1 MCLNGDVAC
10 GGPTPALACL
20 RVPSRRTLAV
30 LLGGSTLLAS
40 YPFLPRAGQVAV
52 FTLIVAATPVA
63 MVAGSWRAGSTQ
75 RRPWQLI
82 AAGLAVFGAVDLAF
96 DLQHAS
102 AVGQGSV
109 ARLTYAIGY
118 PLLVAGLLLLVVSI
132 HGGWEWFA
140 LIEVGIL
147 AVALMLVQLATAVA
161 FTDASA
167 VRPTVGFATTL
178 TYTLAGGV
186 LLACAEHAVVAAAR
200 RAPACLA
207 LLFAVVALVVADDV
221 YAATPHAYALGS
233 WPNVVW
239 LLAYVCFAAAAV
251 GAPARAASV
260 RSAPAPGMPVAR
272 LSSLG
277 AALLALPGLIVFS
290 AVDALG
296 GPMDI
301 VLAAGALVLVVLV
314 LVRIS
319 GLVGSAVR
327 SQSDELAARRRA
339 EGTQRQLV
347 ALVGSLQGGVLL
359 LDAQR
364 RIVLANDAFCR
375 IFGLAR
381 TPAELTGTPT
391 PHADETVAGLVADP
405 ERFAETTELLISSRR
420 LTSGEEIDFRD
431 GRSFLRDHIPVF
443 RDGVYE
449 GSLWHYLDISDLK
462 ATEVELAKARDKAL
476 EATRL
481 KSEFLATMSHEIRT
495 PMYGVIGAID
505 LLGTTSLDEEQREL
519 TTVLH
524 NSAEA
529 LLSLLNDI
537 LDFSKI
543 EAHKLTLADDEI
555 DVRAVVEG
563 VLDVVAV
570 DARRNELW
578 LSSYVSPAIPG
589 RVRGDAS
596 RLRQVLLNLVGNA
609 VKFTPAGEVAV
620 RAELQSSDERHVEL
634 RFTVRDT
641 GIGIADDAQA
651 GLFEPFTQIDASTS
665 RLHAGTGLGLAI
677 CARLTELMGG
687 SISCESALG
696 SGTVMTAVVSLERVE
711 SRDENPAALPAEG
724 RRIVLVGEH
733 PHTLAA
739 LAATLEG
746 AGAATRCFASVA
758 EAEAAFDSTDLV
770 LCDDEQAHLLP
781 ARPPAIVLAGGNVPT
796 GDGDVAAVLPV
807 SRARLL
813 ELVDTAT
820 STEPADTYRRNGD
833 EPGSGSHDLEP
844 DATDSTILVVEDDE
858 LNRQLVVRQ
867 LARLGYAAQAVG
879 SGLDAIDALEHRSY
893 AAVLMDCRMPGMD
906 GIAATKLIRDRETS
920 RDRHVI
926 IAITADAQP
935 QDRIRCLTAG
945 MDDYLVKPLTIDR
958 LGTCLARWLTPA
970 QTADEAV
977 SPETLARLTDEVGD
991 DTVTELIRL
1000 WADALPARIDSLH
1013 RAVADDDPEL
1023 AFATAHV
1030 LKSTTAGLGG
1040 ANAAQLAAELE
1051 DVART
1056 GKMTASGSLVSDL
1069 TTELRRVSRELR
1081 AAARSRVRATRP

>member
-1 MCLNGDVAC
+1 M
-10 GGPTPALACL
+10 
-20 RVPSRRTLAV
+20 
-30 LLGGSTLLAS
+30 LGGSLLLVS
-40 YPFLPRAGQVAV
+40 YLFLPRAGQVAV
-52 FTLIVAATPVA
+52 FALIVAATPAA
-63 MVAGSWRAGSTQ
+63 MVSGSWRAGRRE

-96 DLQHAS
+96 AVQHVS
-102 AVGQGSV
+102 AVAQGPA
-109 ARLTYAIGY
+109 ARLTYALGY
-118 PLLVAGLLLLVVSI
+118 PLLVAGLLLLVVMV
-132 HGGWEWFA
+132 HGGWERFA

-167 VRPTVGFATTL
+167 VRPTVSFATTL
-178 TYTLAGGV
+178 VTMLAGGI
-186 LLACAEHAVVAAAR
+186 LLACAEHVGVAAAR
-200 RAPACLA
+200 GAPAFLA
-207 LLFAVVALVVADDV
+207 LLLAVVALVVADDV
-221 YAATPHAYALGS
+221 STATSHAYALGS

-239 LLAYVCFAAAAV
+239 LLAYVFFAAAAV
-251 GAPARAASV
+251 GVPNRAASA
-260 RSAPAPGMPVAR
+260 RTAPASGMPVAR

-277 AALLALPGLIVFS
+277 VALLALPGLIVFS
-290 AVDALG
+290 MVDALG
-296 GPMDI
+296 GALDI

-327 SQSDELAARRRA
+327 SHADELAARRKA
-339 EGTQRQLV
+339 EGTERQLA

-364 RIVLANDAFCR
+364 HVLLANDAFCR
-375 IFGLAR
+375 IFGLAQ
-381 TPAELTGTPT
+381 TPAELTGTAT
-391 PHADETVAGLVADP
+391 PHSREAIAGLVADP
-405 ERFAETTELLISSRR
+405 ERFAEQVELLIGSRR
-420 LTSGEEIDFRD
+420 LVSGEEIDFSD

-462 ATEVELAKARDKAL
+462 HTEAELGKARDQAL

-505 LLGTTSLDEEQREL
+505 LLGTTSLDEEQRDL

-543 EAHKLTLADDEI
+543 EAHKLTLAENEI
-555 DVRAVVEG
+555 DVRAVVES
-563 VLDVVAV
+563 VLDAVAV
-570 DARRNELW
+570 DARRHDLW
-578 LSSYVSPAIPG
+578 LSSYVSPAISG

-620 RAELQSSDERHVEL
+620 RAELQSSDESHVEL

-641 GIGIADDAQA
+641 GIGIAPEAQA
-651 GLFEPFTQIDASTS
+651 GLFEPFTQIDSSTS

-677 CARLTELMGG
+677 CARLAGLMGG

-696 SGTVMTAVVSLERVE
+696 EGTVMTVVLSLERVE
-711 SRDENPAALPAEG
+711 GRSGAPAPLPVEG
-724 RRIVLVGEH
+724 QRIVLVGEH
-733 PHTLAA
+733 PLTLAA

-746 AGAATRCFASVA
+746 AGAATRCFASVG
-758 EAEAAFDSTDLV
+758 EAETAFGSADVV
-770 LCDDEQAHLLP
+770 LCDDGQAHLLP
-781 ARPPAIVLAGGNVPT
+781 TAPPAIVLAGGSVPT
-796 GDGDVAAVLPV
+796 GDTDVAAVLPV
-807 SRARLL
+807 SRAQLL
-813 ELVDTAT
+813 ELIGAAV
-820 STEPADTYRRNGD
+820 SSGPADTDRHNGG
-833 EPGSGSHDLEP
+833 EPRSGRHELGP
-844 DATDSTILVVEDDE
+844 ATDSTILVVEDDE

-879 SGLDAIDALEHRSY
+879 SGLDALDALDHRSY

-906 GIAATKLIRDRETS
+906 GIAATKLIRDRETDA
-920 RDRHVI
+920 DRQVI

-970 QTADEAV
+970 KAADEAV
-977 SPETLARLTDEVGD
+977 APETLARLADEVGD
-991 DTVTELIRL
+991 DTVAELIRL

-1013 RAVADDDPEL
+1013 RAVAEDDPEL

-1069 TTELRRVSRELR
+1069 TTELRRVRRELR
-1081 AAARSRVRATRP
+1081 TAAAGDRLRATRP